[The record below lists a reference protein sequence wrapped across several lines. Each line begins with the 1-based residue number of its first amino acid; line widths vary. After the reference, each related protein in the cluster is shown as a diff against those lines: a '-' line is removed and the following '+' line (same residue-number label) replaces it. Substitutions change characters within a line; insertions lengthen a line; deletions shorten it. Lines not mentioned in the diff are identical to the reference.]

1 MPIRLLEKVKVL
13 VKEKLTLDPAYL
25 IVAGIGGSNLGTIA
39 VQEAVLG
46 KLYNQLNPR
55 IKILYADTVDSD
67 LISNIIK
74 IIEPVLNNGGNVII
88 NGVSKSGGTTEAGR
102 TINLPRI
109 STRC

>member
-55 IKILYADTVDSD
+55 IKILYVDTVDSD

-88 NGVSKSGGTTEAGR
+88 NGVSKSGGTTETGR
-102 TINLPRI
+102 TINLPRLFG
-109 STRC
+109 